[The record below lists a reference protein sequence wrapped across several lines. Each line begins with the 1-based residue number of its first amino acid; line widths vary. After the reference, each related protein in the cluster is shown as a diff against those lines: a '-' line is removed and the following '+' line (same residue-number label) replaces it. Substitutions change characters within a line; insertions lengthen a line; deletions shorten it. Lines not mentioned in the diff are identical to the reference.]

1 MARDARDLTTL
12 WRDIEE
18 VTDALEAAIAQLVRS
33 PQPPEKLVEAL
44 IIGELCCGCG
54 IQVVQ
59 QVVVL
64 VATAAASPT
73 ALPAQQLLRVLA
85 GCTQ

>member
-33 PQPPEKLVEAL
+33 PQPHEKLVEAL
-44 IIGELCCGCG
+44 IIGKSCCGCG
-54 IQVVQ
+54 LTAAEH
-59 QVVVL
+59 VVVL
-64 VATAAASPT
+64 VATAAASST
-73 ALPAQQLLRVLA
+73 ALPGQQSA
-85 GCTQ
+85 A